1 MISVQDIYIA
11 FGDRILFDHISFLV
25 NKGERIGLAGKNG
38 AGKSTLL
45 KVMAGLQTPGG
56 GVVAK
61 PNGLKTAYLPQEIRV
76 DSESSVKEEAA
87 KGLSEI
93 VTASKRIKEIE
104 HELENSTGEDVDGIM
119 KLTEELTALHER
131 MDILQGYNYEENVVK
146 ILEGLGFTPEEQE
159 RPVNTFSGG
168 WKMRVE
174 LAKILLANPDLMLL
188 DEPTN
193 HLDIESIE
201 WLENFLLTF
210 PGAVLLISHDRKFLD
225 NCTSRTI
232 EITNGRLYDYRFPYS
247 KYIEKRLEEIELQ
260 TAAKKNQDRVIRKT
274 EMLIDK
280 YRAKASK
287 ASFAQSLIK
296 KLDKM
301 DRVEVDDLED
311 ISLSIQIPPSPH
323 SGKVVLEMEH
333 VQKSYPGKPIFDDV
347 NLIISK
353 GERIALVGKNGIGKS
368 TFVRMLNKKETHGG
382 VIKFGHSIEVG
393 YFAQDEAERLNK
405 EITVW
410 DTVDKVAVGEIRT
423 KLRGML
429 GAFMFGGDDIM
440 KKVKVLSGGE
450 KTRLALCRM
459 FLSPINFMILD
470 EPTNHLDLASKEVLK
485 QALLDYD
492 GTMLIVSHDR
502 DFLDGLTN
510 KVYEIRN
517 GGMSVHPMDLIE
529 YREFV
534 KRRSAREKKES
545 VTAKPVEKKKENTVA
560 EVKVDPQKEQKKNQ
574 NRLNKIEQEIAK
586 TEAELKEAEEK
597 ISTLDYSNKE
607 ETEKTLG
614 RYNQLKEQRDL
625 LYKEWEELS

>member
-1 MISVQDIYIA
+1 MVSVQDIYIA

-76 DSESSVKEEAA
+76 DSELSVKEEAA

-93 VTASKRIKEIE
+93 VTASKRIQAIE
-104 HELENSTGEDVDGIM
+104 HELESNTGEDFDAIM
-119 KLTEELTALHER
+119 KLTEELTGLHER
-131 MDILQGYNYEENVVK
+131 MEILQGYNYEENVVK
-146 ILEGLGFTPEEQE
+146 ILEGLGFTPDEQE

-174 LAKILLANPDLMLL
+174 LAKILLASPDLMLL

-201 WLENFLLTF
+201 WLENFLVTY
-210 PGAVLLISHDRKFLD
+210 PGAVILISHDRKFLD

-232 EITNGRLYDYRFPYS
+232 EITNGRLYDYKFPYS

-260 TAAKKNQDRVIRKT
+260 TAAKKNQDRVIKKT
-274 EMLIDK
+274 EQLIDK

-287 ASFAQSLIK
+287 ASFAQSLMK
-296 KLDKM
+296 KLDKL

-311 ISLSIQIPPSPH
+311 ISLSIQIPPAPH
-323 SGKVVLEMEH
+323 SGKVVLEMIG
-333 VQKSYPGKPIFDDV
+333 VQKSYPEKPIFDDV

-382 VIKFGHSIEVG
+382 EIKFGHSIEVG

-410 DTVDKVAVGEIRT
+410 DTVDKVAVGDIRS

-429 GAFMFGGDDIM
+429 GAFMFGGDEIN

-502 DFLDGLTN
+502 DFLEGLTN

-534 KRRSAREKKES
+534 KRRNSKEQKTN
-545 VTAKPVEKKKENTVA
+545 VVAKSVEKKKETVVA
-560 EVKVDPQKEQKKNQ
+560 DAKPDAQKDQKKNQ
-574 NRLNKIEQEIAK
+574 NRLNKIEQEISQIE
-586 TEAELKEAEEK
+586 TELKQVEEK
-597 ISTLDYSNKE
+597 ISVLDYNNKAD
-607 ETEKTLG
+607 TENTLS
-614 RYNQLKEQRDL
+614 RYNELKELRDAR
-625 LYKEWEELS
+625 YKEWEELS